1 MAWWLPKAPVLVKGK
16 SFQLQDEQ
24 VWGSDVQLG
33 DGLVVYYTPEVAVS
47 LEH

>member
-1 MAWWLPKAPVLVKGK
+1 MLVKGK

-24 VWGSDVQLG
+24 VWGSDILLG
-33 DGLVVYYTPEVAVS
+33 DWLVVYYAPEVALS